1 VALDNNQAQM
11 AIRHVPDRP
20 GMAARIF
27 SLLAAKNVSVD
38 MIIQSQRCRIVDGIP
53 RRDIAFTL
61 PQADANLA
69 QKILLELS
77 ESLGLQEVVVNNDV
91 AKVSIVGSGMEGQP
105 G

>member
-1 VALDNNQAQM
+1 
-11 AIRHVPDRP
+11 
-20 GMAARIF
+20 
-27 SLLAAKNVSVD
+27 

-91 AKVSIVGSGMEGQP
+91 AKVSDALFIVVLFRWVATVV
-105 G
+105 